1 VGPVPVAGRSSGRT
15 GGTEELDVNE
25 PAAPADVVAVS
36 ILLARYAELIDAG
49 DFAGVGA
56 LLADAVL
63 CDGDGQPV
71 ASGAVE
77 IERLYIGSTIRYA
90 DGTPGTAH
98 VITNL
103 IVESTGP
110 DTLTARSRFT
120 VFQGLDDLPLQP
132 VVVGRYVDDFDRG
145 PDGWRFRRR
154 VMRPER
160 WGDVSRHLTFDPRG

>member
-1 VGPVPVAGRSSGRT
+1 
-15 GGTEELDVNE
+15 VNE
-25 PAAPADVVAVS
+25 PAEPAEVNAVAT
-36 ILLARYAELIDAG
+36 LLARYAELIDAG

-63 CDGDGQPV
+63 CDADGHPV
-71 ASGAVE
+71 ASGAAE
-77 IERLYIGSTIRYA
+77 IERLYVGSTIRHA

-145 PDGWRFRRR
+145 PHGWRFRRR
-154 VMRPER
+154 AMCPER

>member
-1 VGPVPVAGRSSGRT
+1 M
-15 GGTEELDVNE
+15 NE
-25 PAAPADVVAVS
+25 PAAPDDALAVAG
-36 ILLARYAELIDAG
+36 LLARYAELIDDG
-49 DFAGVGA
+49 DFAGVGR

-63 CDGDGQPV
+63 CDGDGHPV
-71 ASGAVE
+71 ASGADE
-77 IERLYIGSTIRYA
+77 IERLYAATTIRHA

-110 DTLTARSRFT
+110 TTLTARSRFT

-132 VVVGRYVDDFDRG
+132 VVVGRYVDEFDRG

>member
-1 VGPVPVAGRSSGRT
+1 MNEAAGPD
-15 GGTEELDVNE
+15 DVN
-25 PAAPADVVAVS
+25 AVS
-36 ILLARYAELIDAG
+36 SLLARYAELIDAG

-63 CDGDGQPV
+63 CDAAGNPV
-71 ASGAVE
+71 ATGAEE
-77 IERLYIGSTIRYA
+77 IERLYVSTTIRHG

-145 PDGWRFRRR
+145 PLGWRFRRR
-154 VMRPER
+154 VMHPER
-160 WGDVSRHLTFDPRG
+160 WGDVSRHLTFDPRR

>member
-1 VGPVPVAGRSSGRT
+1 M
-15 GGTEELDVNE
+15 NE
-25 PAAPADVVAVS
+25 PAGPAEVNAVAT
-36 ILLARYAELIDAG
+36 LLARYAELIDAG
-49 DFAGVGA
+49 DFAGVAA

-63 CDGDGQPV
+63 CDADGHPV
-71 ASGAVE
+71 ASGAAE
-77 IERLYIGSTIRYA
+77 IERLYVGSTIRHA

-145 PDGWRFRRR
+145 PYGWRFRRR
-154 VMRPER
+154 AMCPER
-160 WGDVSRHLTFDPRG
+160 WGDVSRHLTLDPRG